1 LSWIEEAK
9 KRAALEAVKEVRDG
23 SFIGLGSGS
32 TAAYAIRALGAA
44 LRNGQLKDVTGVPTS
59 YQAASTALESGLP
72 LTTLDE
78 HPRLNL
84 AIDGADQVDG
94 SLNLIKGGG
103 GALTREKI
111 VAAAADRYIVVV
123 DEEKLTKILGLGRGV
138 PMEVLPF
145 ASVFVLSKVKE
156 RATSAHLREGGG
168 KVGPVVT
175 DNGNFLMDADFG
187 SIEDAEELEAWLKK
201 IPGIV
206 ETGLFLGLAD
216 VVYIGT
222 KDGVRRLEGRSP

>member
-1 LSWIEEAK
+1 LSWTEEAK

-23 SFIGLGSGS
+23 SLIGLGSGS

-59 YQAASTALESGLP
+59 YQTASTALESGLP

-111 VAAAADRYIVVV
+111 VASAADRYIVVV
-123 DEEKLTKILGLGRGV
+123 DEEKLTKTLGTGRAV
-138 PMEVLPF
+138 PLEILPF
-145 ASVFVLSKVKE
+145 ASAFVLTKVRE
-156 RATSAHLREGGG
+156 RAKSTHLRKGDG
-168 KVGPVVT
+168 KVGPVMT
-175 DNGNFLMDADFG
+175 DNGNFLIDADFG
-187 SIEDAEELEAWLKK
+187 PIGDAGELEAWLKT
-201 IPGIV
+201 IPGV
-206 ETGLFLGLAD
+206 LETGLFLDLAD
-216 VVYIGT
+216 VVYVGT
-222 KDGVRRLEGRSP
+222 REGVRRLVK